1 MKAKLKVSIALM
13 LAVCMLLTFAGPSF
27 AQPTDIQG
35 HWAESQINKWV
46 NQGLAKGYTDGT
58 FKPNNSIT
66 RAEFITLVNR
76 ALGYT
81 ETAEINFSDV
91 SPTDWYAGE
100 IAKAKAAGYV
110 SGYQDGTIK
119 PNSQISRQ
127 EVASM
132 LARILK
138 LEADNPNIV
147 NSFKDAQAIPQ
158 WSKGSIAAVVEKGY
172 MGGYPDQTFKAT
184 RSITRA
190 EAIVTLDR
198 AVQPS
203 AVQPVEPAEINY
215 DKAGTYGP
223 ASGTETIEGDVTI
236 SASGVTLQNLVIT
249 GDLLL
254 AESIGDGDVTLKNI
268 TVKGETIIKG
278 GGKNSVE
285 LVDCDLPSITVDKDG
300 VRIVAKGKTSV
311 KIVKLESGATLVELS
326 ISGPG
331 FENVTVTQEVPKDA
345 KISLSGDF
353 TNIEVAAAEV
363 KVSLEKGSIKDLTV
377 TKDAEDAEI
386 NLAKNT
392 KVEEMTI
399 DAKITI
405 KGKGEI
411 DTANVNADGVKSEI
425 EPKETQGK
433 EISEE
438 RRTTGGGGGGGGGD
452 SDSDSKVEVTAIKVT
467 GVANVGETLT
477 AEVTPSGAKVNY
489 QWMSSGSKDGTYT
502 NIKGATNKTYTLT
515 EADAG
520 KWIKVKATG
529 TGNYKGTVESKPV
542 GPVKE
547 FNVISNI
554 LEAEF
559 EVTK

>member
-13 LAVCMLLTFAGPSF
+13 LAVCVLLAFAGPAL

-46 NQGLAKGYTDGT
+46 EQGLARGYTDGT

-81 ETAEINFSDV
+81 ETAEINFRDV

-110 SGYQDGTIK
+110 SGYQDGTFK
-119 PNSQISRQ
+119 PNSQITRQ

-132 LARILK
+132 LARILN
-138 LEADNPNIV
+138 LGADNPNIV

-198 AVQPS
+198 AVHPSEGQP
-203 AVQPVEPAEINY
+203 APTEVNY
-215 DKAGTYGP
+215 DQAGTYGP
-223 ASGTETIEGDVTI
+223 ASGTETIEGDVTV
-236 SASGVTLQNLVIT
+236 SAAGVTLQNLVIT

-300 VRIVAKGKTSV
+300 VRIVAKGNTSV
-311 KIVKLESGATLVELS
+311 KIVKLESGATLVETS
-326 ISGPG
+326 IDGPG
-331 FENVTVTQEVPKDA
+331 FENVTITKEVPKDV

-353 TNIEVAAAEV
+353 RNVEVEAADV
-363 KVSLEKGSIKDLTV
+363 KVFLEKAVL
-377 TKDAEDAEI
+377 
-386 NLAKNT
+386 
-392 KVEEMTI
+392 
-399 DAKITI
+399 
-405 KGKGEI
+405 
-411 DTANVNADGVKSEI
+411 
-425 EPKETQGK
+425 
-433 EISEE
+433 
-438 RRTTGGGGGGGGGD
+438 
-452 SDSDSKVEVTAIKVT
+452 
-467 GVANVGETLT
+467 
-477 AEVTPSGAKVNY
+477 
-489 QWMSSGSKDGTYT
+489 
-502 NIKGATNKTYTLT
+502 KT
-515 EADAG
+515 
-520 KWIKVKATG
+520 
-529 TGNYKGTVESKPV
+529 
-542 GPVKE
+542 
-547 FNVISNI
+547 
-554 LEAEF
+554 
-559 EVTK
+559 